1 MATPG
6 AAVNGMKT
14 LVWGLTALLAAGWTG
29 LVWLTH
35 QITGW
40 LLGSLDSG
48 ALQSAGGAVANLP
61 LPPLPEWLAPWI
73 DNAWLGAFQAWSA
86 TLLGWLGAVLP
97 AGDTLMAWIGPLL
110 WIGWGFGL
118 LGLLALAV
126 LLHVLVGRGPA
137 LRQAVQSVT
146 SARA

>member
-1 MATPG
+1 M
-6 AAVNGMKT
+6 NGMKT
-14 LVWGLTALLAAGWTG
+14 LVWGLTALLATGWTG

-48 ALQSAGGAVANLP
+48 ALQSAGGAVAGLP
-61 LPPLPEWLAPWI
+61 LPPLPAWLAPWI
-73 DNAWLGAFQAWSA
+73 DTAWLGAFQAWSA

-110 WIGWGFGL
+110 WVGWAMVL
-118 LGLLALAV
+118 IPMLGVAA
-126 LLHVLVGRGPA
+126 LLHWLVGRA
-137 LRQAVQSVT
+137 VSQQASVRI
-146 SARA
+146 ANA